1 MKSLL
6 KFFPIPLS
14 EISNQNQFN
23 SIDHYSLTLEIWHQN
38 ICITSLTFFTWSNF
52 GAAY

>member
-14 EISNQNQFN
+14 EILNQNQFN